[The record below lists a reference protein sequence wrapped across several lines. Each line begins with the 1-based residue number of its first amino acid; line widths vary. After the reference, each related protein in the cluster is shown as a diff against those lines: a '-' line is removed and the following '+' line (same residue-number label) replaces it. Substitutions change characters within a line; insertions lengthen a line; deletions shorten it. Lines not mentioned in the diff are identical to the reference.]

1 MNRDLKGLQEA
12 LDLAVDDAQNWER
25 ACNCAVDLLGATGAI
40 LVPTNPAFRGVWMSC
55 STRLKTTLGE
65 YIAGDWHLRDPR
77 EHVTKRML
85 TFGYATDD
93 DIFPDRAVKAE
104 IPFYK
109 DFLYRHNFGVLTAA
123 RILTPNGYWG
133 LMLHFANDHPP
144 ISENEVLILD
154 RIRSLFEEAA
164 TRADQIAHE
173 RIAAFVEFFRGT
185 RSEIYI
191 LDVDGNQCFSINNNG
206 ELSAQNRS
214 DTIFPMEMGSE
225 LGSQLREICASDPT
239 LSLSNTYQIKD
250 GDQNKS
256 VLVVQIP
263 PKLRHYFMRFK
274 VCAIVTEC
282 NGMDAWKQQRLR
294 EEYLLSDAEVSTVDL
309 LSAGKTPNLIA
320 DIMSLKATSIRQRLK
335 VIYEKTNVNSQV
347 ELVALY
353 NQL

>member
-1 MNRDLKGLQEA
+1 
-12 LDLAVDDAQNWER
+12 
-25 ACNCAVDLLGATGAI
+25 
-40 LVPTNPAFRGVWMSC
+40 
-55 STRLKTTLGE
+55 
-65 YIAGDWHLRDPR
+65 
-77 EHVTKRML
+77 
-85 TFGYATDD
+85 
-93 DIFPDRAVKAE
+93 
-104 IPFYK
+104 
-109 DFLYRHNFGVLTAA
+109 
-123 RILTPNGYWG
+123 
-133 LMLHFANDHPP
+133 
-144 ISENEVLILD
+144 
-154 RIRSLFEEAA
+154 
-164 TRADQIAHE
+164 
-173 RIAAFVEFFRGT
+173 
-185 RSEIYI
+185 
-191 LDVDGNQCFSINNNG
+191 
-206 ELSAQNRS
+206 
-214 DTIFPMEMGSE
+214 

-263 PKLRHYFMRFK
+263 PKLRHYFMHFK